1 MSQYDKDF
9 PHDLPAELIELG
21 YIQIIAKTGRAHA
34 EILQMSSQ
42 VDCFTSILDNVKI
55 LIDKLG

>member
-21 YIQIIAKTGRAHA
+21 YIDIIARKGREQAA
-34 EILQMSSQ
+34 QLQLGSH
-42 VDCFTSILDNVKI
+42 VDMYTHILDNVKI